1 MTPTLCILGASG
13 FIGGRA
19 LWRAR
24 SSGAWKV
31 RALAHR
37 RPMQDTASAEIVQG
51 DATDTGCLDRLLE
64 PGAVALNFAYAPDGA
79 GERIAHALSAACA
92 RRGVLRLVHVS
103 TCSVYGTTPGEVITE
118 DSPCEPSTPYERSK
132 HAIEDLLRSG
142 ASGRYELIVL
152 RPTAVFGAGGRNL
165 ESLALRVLGQSWP
178 RRYLRACAMGRR
190 RMHAIDVDC
199 VAAAALFLASTPMR
213 APVEAFIVSQDDE
226 PMNDYQSL
234 EAFFVRRFGMASY
247 PLRPLSVPPR
257 LLSIALRLAG
267 RSVTDPCRSYIAAK
281 LAGRGFRPP
290 RSFAEG
296 LEEYAA
302 WFGKAHARP

>member
-1 MTPTLCILGASG
+1 MPTLCILGASG

-24 SSGAWKV
+24 SSGAGNV
-31 RALAHR
+31 RVLAHR
-37 RPMQDTASAEIVQG
+37 RPMPDAAPAELIRG
-51 DATDTGCLDRLLE
+51 DATDIDCLERLLE
-64 PGAVALNFAYAPDGA
+64 PGAVALNFAYVADGT
-79 GERIAHALSAACA
+79 GERIADALSAACA
-92 RRGVLRLVHVS
+92 RRGVLRLVHIS
-103 TCSVYGTTPGEVITE
+103 TCSVYGTTPGAVITE

-142 ASGRYELIVL
+142 AAGRYELVVL

-165 ESLALRVLGQSWP
+165 ESVALRVLRQSWP

-213 APVEAFIVSQDDE
+213 APVEDFIVSQDDE
-226 PMNDYQSL
+226 SMNDYQSL
-234 EAFFVRRFGMASY
+234 EAFFVRRFAAASY

-257 LLSIALRLAG
+257 LFSIALRLAS
-267 RSVTDPCRSYIAAK
+267 RSVTDPHRTYSAVK

-290 RSFAEG
+290 RSFTEG
-296 LEEYAA
+296 LEEYAT
-302 WFGKAHARP
+302 WVGKAHARP